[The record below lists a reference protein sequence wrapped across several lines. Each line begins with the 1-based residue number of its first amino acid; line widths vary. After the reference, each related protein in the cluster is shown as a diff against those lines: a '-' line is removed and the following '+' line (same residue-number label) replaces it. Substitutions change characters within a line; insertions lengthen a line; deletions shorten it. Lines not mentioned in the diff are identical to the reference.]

1 MAESRGV
8 LGLIGASGIALM
20 ALTSGA
26 FADGYEGSVKDAP
39 AEAARQF
46 SWSFNVAGTSDYVF
60 RGVSQSGRDPT
71 LYLGAD
77 ASYGIAYVGVWAA
90 GIDLGD
96 QAIAPFSDIA
106 DKEVDLYGGIRPVW
120 KAPILGDVTFD
131 FGVIYYW
138 YPDSRR
144 NSTATPGQTADANY
158 VEFKAGYS
166 TSSFIKNLT
175 TGTTVYFSPEGTFKT
190 GDVWTIESAASYALP
205 NWGPIAPTISGVWGS
220 VKNTDNNVN
229 FFTLVANGDDHYN
242 YWNAGLTLAVDKLS
256 FDFRYWD
263 TDIENDGLAPGF
275 CKGAVLQCDETF
287 VATVKVALP

>member
-1 MAESRGV
+1 
-8 LGLIGASGIALM
+8 M

-60 RGVSQSGRDPT
+60 RGFSQSARNPT

-77 ASYGIAYVGVWAA
+77 AAYGIAYVGVWAA
-90 GIDLGD
+90 GIEFGD
-96 QAIAPFSDIA
+96 DVNGADVA
-106 DKEVDLYGGIRPVW
+106 DKEVDLYAGIRPVW
-120 KAPILGDVTFD
+120 KSAPIVGDVTFD

-138 YPDSRR
+138 YP
-144 NSTATPGQTADANY
+144 NSGHIAVPSGPEGPDY
-158 VEFKAGYS
+158 VELKAGYS

-175 TGTTVYFSPEGTFKT
+175 SGTTVYFSPEGTFKT
-190 GDVWTIESAASYALP
+190 GEVWTVESFATYTLP
-205 NWGPIAPTISGVWGS
+205 AWGPVTPSISGTSGW
-220 VKNTDNNVN
+220 VKGESNNANFVN
-229 FFTLVANGDDHYN
+229 FIANGDDSYN
-242 YWNAGLTLAVDKLS
+242 YWNAGVTFTADKIS

-263 TDIENDGLAPGF
+263 TDIENDGLANGF
-275 CKGAVLQCDETF
+275 CKGATQQCDETF

>member
-46 SWSFNVAGTSDYVF
+46 SWSFNVAGTSDYIF
-60 RGVSQSGRDPT
+60 RGVSQSARNPT

-77 ASYGIAYVGVWAA
+77 AAYGIGYVGVWAA

-96 QAIAPFSDIA
+96 QAIAPFTDIA

-120 KAPILGDVTFD
+120 KGAPIIGDVTFD
-131 FGVIYYW
+131 LGVIYYW
-138 YPDSRR
+138 YPGSRE
-144 NSTATPGQTADANY
+144 NLPTTAPGGEIGDANY
-158 VEFKAGYS
+158 VELKAGYS
-166 TSSFIKNLT
+166 TNPIKNLT
-175 TGTTVYFSPEGTFKT
+175 TTTTVFFSPEGTFKT
-190 GDVWTIESAASYALP
+190 GQVWTVESSAAYTLP
-205 NWGPIAPTISGVWGS
+205 SWGSITPTISGTWGS
-220 VKNTDNNVN
+220 VKGEDDNANFVN
-229 FFTLVANGDDHYN
+229 FVANGDDKYN
-242 YWNAGLTLAVDKLS
+242 YWNAGATFTVDKIS

-263 TDIENDGLAPGF
+263 TDISNAGNF
-275 CKGAVLQCDETF
+275 CDLSVGQCDETF